1 KVQLPETVN
10 PPEELLDL
18 FIRED
23 SIGRSFRSMIRGYNN
38 ALAFASIKCTPD
50 NSVTFSQGGGVYTF
64 RVSGDIQHRIG
75 SLIPSNSAH
84 PNFSQVYFVDG
95 AKDAVPTS
103 FMEPIMFSGLS
114 KAILTQLR
122 RVLYEHNPYAQR
134 FRQIG
139 MEYLQTQTASANGTL
154 VEERGYDKR
163 RYNVPTADEVAA
175 IIPGDEFALERS
187 RSLVVYLQQPE
198 ENAYDVFQTIKDTS
212 CLYAP
217 LHYVLLF
224 P

>member
-1 KVQLPETVN
+1 
-10 PPEELLDL
+10 
-18 FIRED
+18 D
-23 SIGRSFRSMIRGYNN
+23 STGRNFRSMIRGYNN

-75 SLIPSNSAH
+75 SLIPSNSVQ

-95 AKDAVPTS
+95 AKEATSTS
-103 FMEPIMFSGLS
+103 FIEPMMFSGLS
-114 KAILTQLR
+114 KEILTLLR
-122 RVLYEHNPYAQR
+122 RVLFEHNPYAQR

-139 MEYLQTQTASANGTL
+139 MEYLQRQATDYYATMRLKL

-187 RSLVVYLQQPE
+187 RSLVVYL
-198 ENAYDVFQTIKDTS
+198 
-212 CLYAP
+212 
-217 LHYVLLF
+217 
-224 P
+224 